1 MGGSRRGNFG
11 NTNGS
16 RSFLDRL
23 SDILTAASLIPGL
36 DTITDLAAIPVDLL
50 RGDLESALLDV
61 LGVLPLAG
69 EIADTAKIIN
79 KADDAVDAIK
89 IMDKVKDTYTKVVSN
104 LPKNPNTLIERG
116 WKESTPEKMAQ
127 NTSSKIF
134 THEKSGLQIR
144 FDKGEKNAT
153 GFKGKDHYH
162 ILNPNSTG
170 KHDHYLDINGNPVA
184 KNSKAS
190 HIIP

>member
-61 LGVLPLAG
+61 LGVLPLA
-69 EIADTAKIIN
+69 
-79 KADDAVDAIK
+79 
-89 IMDKVKDTYTKVVSN
+89 
-104 LPKNPNTLIERG
+104 
-116 WKESTPEKMAQ
+116 
-127 NTSSKIF
+127 
-134 THEKSGLQIR
+134 
-144 FDKGEKNAT
+144 
-153 GFKGKDHYH
+153 
-162 ILNPNSTG
+162 
-170 KHDHYLDINGNPVA
+170 

>member
-1 MGGSRRGNFG
+1 M
-11 NTNGS
+11 
-16 RSFLDRL
+16 FLSPVKL
-23 SDILTAASLIPGL
+23 LI
-36 DTITDLAAIPVDLL
+36 
-50 RGDLESALLDV
+50 RQK
-61 LGVLPLAG
+61 LP
-69 EIADTAKIIN
+69 IKI
-79 KADDAVDAIK
+79 DDAVDAIK
-89 IMDKVKDTYTKVVSN
+89 IIDTVKDTYTKVISN
-104 LPKNPNTLIERG
+104 LPKTPNNLLERG

-127 NTSSKIF
+127 NTTSKIF

-170 KHDHYLDINGNPVA
+170 KHDYYLDIEGNPVP